1 VLTDI
6 GLLGM
11 DGYAVASA
19 LLAAVTGYGRDED
32 ISRSRSAGFDHHLIK
47 PVDLASL
54 QRITAAAPGN
64 ALLRFRSRSAAVCVE
79 EQNLEPRNAVGVASR
94 P

>member
-64 ALLRFRSRSAAVCVE
+64 AL
-79 EQNLEPRNAVGVASR
+79 RNKILSHATPSE
-94 P
+94 